1 MKVICTQEN
10 LRNGLQTVS
19 RIISSSNTLP
29 ILNNVLLTTENGML
43 KLAGTNLEIA
53 ISTNIR
59 CKIEQEGSVCLV
71 AKTITELVNNLPNTN
86 ITIETTD
93 TDAVITTEHYETK
106 IKHLP
111 AEEFPLIPRV
121 DDATL
126 ISLDS
131 GSLKTSL
138 DQVVFAASTSE
149 TQPEISGVL
158 WAGEKQ
164 VSTFAAT
171 DRYRLAEKT
180 VTLENNEFS
189 RRIIIP
195 YRTVQELSRLLG
207 TKTGPVNI
215 YISDTQLAAVL
226 EETTLVS
233 RLVDGTYPDY
243 RPIIPETTT
252 TTVTIERSSFASAL
266 KTSGI
271 FSRGVGSV
279 TMNYNVDKQVVVIS
293 SQSHEIGESKIELP
307 CQVQGTSGSVILNY
321 RYVLDVLNN
330 LSDETLIIKIID
342 DSAPVVFEPQG
353 RTDYLY
359 LVMPI
364 KV

>member
-1 MKVICTQEN
+1 
-10 LRNGLQTVS
+10 
-19 RIISSSNTLP
+19 
-29 ILNNVLLTTENGML
+29 ML
-43 KLAGTNLEIA
+43 KLSGTNLEIA

-59 CKIEQEGSVCLV
+59 CRIEQEGSVCLV

-93 TDAVITTEHYETK
+93 TDVIVTTEHYETK
-106 IKHLP
+106 IKPLP

-121 DDATL
+121 DEATL
-126 ISLDS
+126 INLDA
-131 GSLKTSL
+131 GVLKQSL

-164 VSTFAAT
+164 KSTFAAT

-180 VTLENNEFS
+180 LNLEHNEFNK
-189 RRIIIP
+189 RLIIP

-207 TKTGPVNI
+207 TKTGPANI
-215 YISDTQLAAVL
+215 YVSDTQIAAVL
-226 EETTLVS
+226 DETTLVS

-243 RPIIPETTT
+243 RQIVPETAV
-252 TTVTIERSSFASAL
+252 TTVIIERSSFASAL

-279 TMNYNVDKQVVVIS
+279 TMQYDSIKQAVIIS

-307 CQVQGTSGSVILNY
+307 CQIQGSSGSVILNY

-330 LSDETLIIKIID
+330 LSDEVLIIKIID

-364 KV
+364 KT